1 MEIKVENLLK
11 GDEVIILGQS
21 PKYVKL
27 LEDPKEK
34 GPCKWR
40 ANKILQ
46 HTIRC
51 HINVDIVEV
60 TVSRW
65 DYKSRTHKPM
75 IVLQKTHILETPIEG
90 GGIIKKIDL
99 NDHRLWLV
107 KREMY

>member
-1 MEIKVENLLK
+1 MEIKVEDLVK

-40 ANKILQ
+40 VNTILQ

-51 HINVDIVEV
+51 HINVNVSPV
-60 TVSRW
+60 TRSKW
-65 DYKSRTHKPM
+65 HYQSRTYKPM
-75 IVLQKTHILETPIEG
+75 ICMEKIHLLETPVKG
-90 GGIIKKIDL
+90 QGIIKKIDL
-99 NDHRLWLV
+99 NNHRLWLV
-107 KREMY
+107 RRELI